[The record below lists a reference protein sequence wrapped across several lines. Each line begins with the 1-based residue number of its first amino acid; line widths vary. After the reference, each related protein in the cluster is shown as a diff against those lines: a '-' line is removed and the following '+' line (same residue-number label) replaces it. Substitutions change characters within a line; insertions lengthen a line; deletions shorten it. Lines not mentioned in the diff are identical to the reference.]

1 MAFRQKYK
9 NLAVEEKRGTLT
21 TTGKRL
27 ADAMVA
33 LAPPAPKVSALT
45 VRSILAPKAMV
56 TGRVP
61 PPPHPRNVFSRA
73 ADHVVKPSTEYFGE
87 PSRLDTS
94 RPEAALLAP
103 SIRTES
109 EYEPVRDVI
118 GMRRGLLAIPLR
130 RFDTSMVPPF
140 PGASSGLT
148 RETPMMKE
156 KRDTESATIARRY
169 AVSKGIAAEKLAKV
183 VAAEDQLKQDAASA
197 EASAA
202 YKEAKRLY
210 ERDVL
215 GRD

>member
-61 PPPHPRNVFSRA
+61 PPPHPRSVFSRA

-140 PGASSGLT
+140 PGSSSGL